1 MVYRNR
7 GLSYRDGGQECI
19 GCQLV
24 SYFKTMI
31 GGRKIEMDG
40 TPSCGITGCGQKDGN
55 GSYSLYELRLLPFT
69 FTCAGKSFRDRSYA

>member
-19 GCQLV
+19 GCRLV
-24 SYFKTMI
+24 SYFKTTI
-31 GGRKIEMDG
+31 GERDIDMDG
-40 TPSCGITGCGQKDGN
+40 MLSGGIIGCGQKD

-69 FTCAGKSFRDRSYA
+69 FICTSKSFRDRSYAR